1 MIKLF
6 DLIIRRQL
14 MGGWNTCFLNDFI
27 SFHWIVGLSSDLMHK
42 LKKMFIGLMHD
53 YMLALS
59 SVGWL
64 ICQLLG

>member
-53 YMLALS
+53 YM
-59 SVGWL
+59 
-64 ICQLLG
+64 